1 MSDSL
6 LNRAE
11 EPDSSM
17 PRRCKEAQQ
26 PRNKQIHLTEIR
38 KGQKESVSC
47 ISEGS
52 GKGGDKKDD
61 WLNT

>member
-1 MSDSL
+1 MAENRMEEGEMECKLWMLEIRTMSDSW

-38 KGQKESVSC
+38 KG
-47 ISEGS
+47 
-52 GKGGDKKDD
+52 
-61 WLNT
+61 